1 MELPVFQQLNIRMRS
16 RGKRPLRNL
25 TPNDKIRAI
34 QRIHQGETKASV
46 SRDIGVPESTLRGWC
61 KNEHK
66 LRFMYSQMNEKNE
79 IELIPIYKLDN
90 FQPAA
95 KIYKLDGR
103 DSFNSVINTENL
115 IEFNEMS
122 NLNSIHLDVNYNN
135 YENALLEETL
145 SDFLRNKSLPDS
157 NEMMKQKLVIKGN
170 QISPGL
176 CSIGQTLS
184 SISTST
190 NYKEY
195 HFSPYN
201 LNYYSKLNSSFMSA
215 KSSVVSSSFE
225 RSKPKHQHPINK
237 NIDKSVLTDPFNE
250 KNDLITYN
258 KWSNILSESTNTET
272 IKASTHNTE
281 WNDCNMLGI
290 TNRDGI
296 NNDKNIVDQN
306 NSKQCN
312 NESRL
317 LQWYKV
323 FNTSLNFLT
332 LSAIAATL
340 QPNPVYVHGHTDMT
354 ECISET
360 QNNIQSYYESE
371 PEDLSKKISKTSM
384 SISSQS
390 HSSNSFFKEFQVVNK
405 ELQ

>member
-1 MELPVFQQLNIRMRS
+1 MDPPTFQQLNIRMS
-16 RGKRPLRNL
+16 THGKRPLRNL

-66 LRFMYSQMNEKNE
+66 LRFMCSQMNEKNE
-79 IELIPIYKLDN
+79 IEVIPIYKLDN

-95 KIYKLDGR
+95 KRYKLDGR
-103 DSFNSVINTENL
+103 DSFNSAINIENL
-115 IEFNEMS
+115 IEFKGKS
-122 NLNSIHLDVNYNN
+122 NLKNIHFDINDNN

-157 NEMMKQKLVIKGN
+157 NEIMKQKLVIKSN
-170 QISPGL
+170 KISPGL

-184 SISTST
+184 SISTSM

-201 LNYYSKLNSSFMSA
+201 LNYYSKLNSSVMSA

-225 RSKPKHQHPINK
+225 RSKPKHQHAINK
-237 NIDKSVLTDPFNE
+237 NIDKSAFTEPFNE
-250 KNDLITYN
+250 DNESITYN
-258 KWSNILSESTNTET
+258 KWFN
-272 IKASTHNTE
+272 KASTHNTE
-281 WNDCNMLGI
+281 WNDYNILGI
-290 TNRDGI
+290 ANRDGI
-296 NNDKNIVDQN
+296 NYDGNIVDHN
-306 NSKQCN
+306 NSNQCS

-317 LQWYKV
+317 LQWCKV
-323 FNTSLNFLT
+323 FNASLNFLT
-332 LSAIAATL
+332 LAATAATL
-340 QPNPVYVHGHTDMT
+340 QPKPVYVHGSGDSKNFTSRTDMT
-354 ECISET
+354 ECIFEAK
-360 QNNIQSYYESE
+360 NNIQSYNESE
-371 PEDLSKKISKTSM
+371 PEDLSKKVSKTSM
-384 SISSQS
+384 PITSQS
-390 HSSNSFFKEFQVVNK
+390 HSSISSFKEFQVVNK